1 MFSCKFAACFQNTL
15 SKEQQWWATSNAI
28 ILPNENGNEWKAI
41 FSEHNSIKAVDG
53 FLQQKKWKKTYV
65 EWKQS
70 CDQNQK
76 NKKSIRVYKK
86 PFN

>member
-1 MFSCKFAACFQNTL
+1 MVGYFQY
-15 SKEQQWWATSNAI
+15 I
-28 ILPNENGNEWKAI
+28 ILPNENGNEWKSI
-41 FSEHNSIKAVDG
+41 CSVHNSIKVVEG
-53 FLQQKKWKKTYV
+53 FLQQKNWKKTYV

-76 NKKSIRVYKK
+76 NQKSIRVSKK